1 MECRN
6 KEEAELIVL
15 KILTS
20 MSNFSGVKSM
30 FLRSVRMRNYKC
42 IEDTGVFR
50 LDQVTCLV
58 GKNESGKSAILEALY
73 KLNPVVADEGRFD
86 DVIEYPRRRWS
97 LYREKRETDPDIVLE
112 TVWELDD
119 SDQEV
124 LSKMLGRKALSQK
137 KVTITKDYANTI
149 RWEISY
155 DEKNILKH
163 VLENSGLYAEE
174 VEPLKEVSTVEE
186 LFAYLE
192 SKSNRSE
199 RENLFLQNL
208 LKTFPGKTAFSGC
221 LNILRNR
228 LPRFVYFPDYER
240 MRGKVA
246 LNDLASRK
254 NQNQLNLS
262 DRIFLALLDLAGTS
276 IDEIQKI
283 GTLEHLYAELEAVSN
298 RITET
303 IFHYWSQNRH
313 LEVEFRLDMARP
325 EDPPPFNQGYIFQTR
340 IRNSR
345 HRVTVNF
352 EERSTGFIW
361 FFSFLVWFSQLQ
373 KYYGRNL
380 ILLLD
385 EPGLSLHG
393 KAQQDLLRYFREQL
407 APYYQIIY
415 TTHSPFMIDP
425 EALLSVRIVEDV
437 VTSSG
442 EILGTKV
449 REDVFTTETET
460 VFPLQAAL
468 GYDITQTLFVGK
480 NVILVEGPS
489 DLLYLK
495 WFSSELQRQNREG
508 LDQRWVITP
517 CGGIDKVAPFVA
529 LFGGSGINMAV
540 VTDFHSGLKAKIKNL
555 NELYRLM
562 GVFTVNSYLSQPEAD
577 IEDITG
583 REFYFELVNRCYGLS
598 GKYALNPEKEPQNP
612 RVVKEV
618 EEHFRTL
625 PPDFPE
631 FDHYTPAAYLVEN
644 GKNLRKELPGLT
656 DALDR
661 FEQLFRDLNKLLGK
675 RAQNKYLF

>member
-1 MECRN
+1 
-6 KEEAELIVL
+6 
-15 KILTS
+15 
-20 MSNFSGVKSM
+20 M
-30 FLRSVRMRNYKC
+30 FLRSVRIKNYKC

-50 LDQVTCLV
+50 LDKVTCLV

-73 KLNPVVADEGRFD
+73 KLNPVVADEGDFD

-119 SDQEV
+119 SDQEI
-124 LSKMLGRKALSQK
+124 LTEKFGNKALSTK
-137 KVTITKDYANTI
+137 EVTITKGYDNTLN
-149 RWEISY
+149 WEISY
-155 DEKNILKH
+155 NEGNILKY
-163 VLENSGLYAEE
+163 VLENSGLYKEE
-174 VEPLKEVSTVEE
+174 VDALKEISTIEE
-186 LFAYLE
+186 LIAYLE
-192 SKSNRSE
+192 GKSNRSE
-199 RENLFLQNL
+199 RENLFLENL
-208 LKTFPGKTAFSGC
+208 IKTFPKKTVFSGVK
-221 LNILRNR
+221 NILQNR
-228 LPRFVYFPDYER
+228 LPKFVYFPNYER
-240 MRGKVA
+240 MRGRVA
-246 LNDLASRK
+246 LHDLVNRK
-254 NQNQLNLS
+254 NQNKLDLS

-276 IDEIQKI
+276 IDEINKI

-313 LEVEFRLDMARP
+313 LEVEFRLDQGRP
-325 EDPPPFNQGYIFQTR
+325 EDPPPFNQGFIFQTR

-373 KYYGRNL
+373 KYYGKNL
-380 ILLLD
+380 LLLLD

-393 KAQQDLLRYFREQL
+393 RAQQDLLRYFREQL
-407 APYYQIIY
+407 APYYQVIY

-442 EILGTKV
+442 EVLGTKV
-449 REDVFTTETET
+449 REDVFATESET

-480 NVILVEGPS
+480 NVLLVEGPS
-489 DLLYLK
+489 DFLYLK
-495 WFSSELQRQNREG
+495 WFSSELQHQNREG
-508 LDQRWVITP
+508 LDRRWVITP
-517 CGGIDKVAPFVA
+517 SGGIDKIASFVA
-529 LFGGSGINMAV
+529 LFGGNEINIAV
-540 VTDFHSGLKAKIKNL
+540 ITDFRSGLKGKIKSL
-555 NELYRLM
+555 TELYRLI
-562 GVFTVNSYLSQPEAD
+562 GVFTVNSYLGQAEAD
-577 IEDITG
+577 IEDLLG
-583 REFYFELVNRCYGLS
+583 REFYFALVNRCYNLS
-598 GKYALNPEKEPQNP
+598 DEYTLNPKKEPKNL

-644 GKNLRKELPGLT
+644 GKDLRNELPGLNC
-656 DALDR
+656 ALDR
-661 FEQLFRDLNKLLGK
+661 FEQLFKDLNKLL
-675 RAQNKYLF
+675 R

>member
-1 MECRN
+1 
-6 KEEAELIVL
+6 
-15 KILTS
+15 
-20 MSNFSGVKSM
+20 M
-30 FLRSVRMRNYKC
+30 FLRSVRIKNYKC

-50 LDQVTCLV
+50 LDKVTCLV

-73 KLNPVVADEGRFD
+73 KLNPVVADEGDFD

-119 SDQEV
+119 SDQEI
-124 LSKMLGRKALSQK
+124 LTEKFGNKALSTK
-137 KVTITKDYANTI
+137 EVTITKGYDNTLN
-149 RWEISY
+149 WEISY
-155 DEKNILKH
+155 NEGNILKY
-163 VLENSGLYAEE
+163 VLENSGLYKEE
-174 VEPLKEVSTVEE
+174 VDALKEISTIEE
-186 LFAYLE
+186 LIAYLE
-192 SKSNRSE
+192 GKSNRSE
-199 RENLFLQNL
+199 RENLFLENL
-208 LKTFPGKTAFSGC
+208 IKTFPKKTVFSGVK
-221 LNILRNR
+221 NILQNR
-228 LPRFVYFPDYER
+228 LPKFVYFPNYER
-240 MRGKVA
+240 MRGRVA
-246 LNDLASRK
+246 LLDLVNRK
-254 NQNQLNLS
+254 NQNKLDLS

-276 IDEIQKI
+276 IDEINKI

-313 LEVEFRLDMARP
+313 LEVEFRLDQGRP
-325 EDPPPFNQGYIFQTR
+325 GDPPPFNQGFIFQTR

-373 KYYGRNL
+373 KYYGKNL
-380 ILLLD
+380 LLLLD

-393 KAQQDLLRYFREQL
+393 RAQQDLLRYFREQL
-407 APYYQIIY
+407 APYYQVIY

-442 EILGTKV
+442 EVLGTKV
-449 REDVFTTETET
+449 REDVFATESET

-480 NVILVEGPS
+480 NVLLVEGPS
-489 DLLYLK
+489 DFLYLK
-495 WFSSELQRQNREG
+495 WFSSELQHQNREG
-508 LDQRWVITP
+508 LDRRWVITP
-517 CGGIDKVAPFVA
+517 SGGIDKIASFVA
-529 LFGGSGINMAV
+529 LFGGNEINIAV
-540 VTDFHSGLKAKIKNL
+540 ITDFHSGLKGKIKSL
-555 NELYRLM
+555 TELYRLI
-562 GVFTVNSYLSQPEAD
+562 GVFTVNSYLGQAEAD
-577 IEDITG
+577 IEDLLG
-583 REFYFELVNRCYGLS
+583 REFYFALVNRCYNLS
-598 GKYALNPEKEPQNP
+598 DEYTLNPKKEPKNL

-644 GKNLRKELPGLT
+644 GKDLRNELPGLNC
-656 DALDR
+656 ALDR
-661 FEQLFRDLNKLLGK
+661 FEQLFKDLNKLL
-675 RAQNKYLF
+675 R